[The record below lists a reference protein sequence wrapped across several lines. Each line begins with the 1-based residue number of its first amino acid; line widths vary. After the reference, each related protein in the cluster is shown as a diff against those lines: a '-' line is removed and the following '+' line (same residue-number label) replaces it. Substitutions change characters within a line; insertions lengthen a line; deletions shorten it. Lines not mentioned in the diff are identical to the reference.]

1 MNVNPASDLHT
12 PRRVIAVVTDAFA
25 PFHHDVLAAL
35 RPHFDAA
42 GFGTLGVAGRD
53 VRTDRLLNAANEP
66 AGHYRGA
73 FGTQLDVQGAVI
85 VCGATN
91 PSLSD
96 EALRSY
102 LQELTDG
109 PVVSLG
115 IALPNVPSVEIDWET
130 GIAALMDHV
139 LALPR
144 IERLAFVT
152 GFQGD
157 PHSQMREAGFR
168 AAIAASGRTIDERL
182 IVRGN
187 FSQADSRNAVA
198 GLLARGVSFDGL
210 IAANDDMAIGAMAAI
225 TANGLSVPDDVIVAG
240 FDAALCSVTSDP
252 PLTTV
257 FLDTLNLTAATAR
270 LVLEAIESGQPLA
283 EDTVVCI
290 DSKLVVRA
298 STGRDHGTSDN
309 PASMIERLLARWE
322 TEWAPAGLDVVGLAE
337 AAVSTLQKPDP
348 LLCRRFEEQCV
359 RAAQSTNRVDV
370 IWLRHA
376 WRALHA
382 VIAEARG
389 FGDPAGH
396 HALLS
401 QLGAIDRF
409 LHQIETRHETE
420 SAIHRE
426 LQGRL
431 VMRLAS
437 CSDTEG
443 LWETLGSGLRSIGML
458 NAWVVA
464 HERGSLDAVAPQDG
478 SVRLLFNLETSDLS
492 ADAPF
497 EASRILPSRMAA
509 LLESD
514 LHVLVPLRAGDSDIG
529 YMVVEPRGEYLLELE
544 AIASGVA
551 QVLRHVR
558 QVADLEGQAARLQEA
573 NDELDRLA
581 GHDALTGLPNRK
593 LFLERLDQHVADASP
608 GEHLSTI
615 FLDLD
620 GFKQI
625 NDTLGHAA
633 GDQLLRVIAE
643 RLSGIIRESDTLAR
657 LGGDEFTIIVRDAT
671 DPKRVLDVAQRAL
684 ESAARPSLIAGQ
696 DVSVSASLGIAS
708 FPSDGETADELIR
721 NADTAMYAAKGAG
734 KNCFEIYCEPISGAD
749 SSGADA
755 MRVTPT

>member
-1 MNVNPASDLHT
+1 MNVKEVGDNRP

-25 PFHHDVLAAL
+25 PFHHDVLDAI
-35 RPHFDAA
+35 RPHFSAA

-53 VRTDRLLNAANEP
+53 VRTDRLLRAA
-66 AGHYRGA
+66 GGTTDHYRGA
-73 FGTQLDVQGAVI
+73 FGTRLDVQGAVI
-85 VCGATN
+85 VCGATD

-96 EALRSY
+96 EALCSY
-102 LQELTDG
+102 VDELTDG

-115 IALPNVPSVEIDWET
+115 ITLPNVPSVEIDWET
-130 GIAALMDHV
+130 GIAALMQHV
-139 LALPR
+139 LALPGTD
-144 IERLAFVT
+144 RLGFVR
-152 GFQGD
+152 GFHGD
-157 PHSQMREAGFR
+157 PHSQLREEGFR
-168 AAIAASGRTIDERL
+168 SAIAAAGRSIDERL
-182 IVRGN
+182 IVSGN
-187 FSQADSRNAVA
+187 FSQADSRNAV
-198 GLLARGVSFDGL
+198 GDLLASGLSFDGL

-225 TANGLSVPDDVIVAG
+225 TATGLSVPDDVIVAG
-240 FDAALCSVTSDP
+240 FDAALCSVTADP

-257 FLDTLNLTAATAR
+257 FLDTPNLTAATAR
-270 LVLEAIESGQPLA
+270 LVLGAIESGQPLA
-283 EDTVVCI
+283 NDTVVCI
-290 DSKLVVRA
+290 DSKLLVRA
-298 STGRDHGTSDN
+298 STGCRSGTTDDA
-309 PASMIERLLARWE
+309 ASMVSRLLDRWE
-322 TEWAPAGLDVVGLAE
+322 TEWAPAGIDVVGLAQ
-337 AAVSTLQKPDP
+337 AAVRTLQNADP
-348 LLCRRFEEQCV
+348 LLFQQFEEQCI

-382 VIAEARG
+382 VIAASDD
-389 FGDPAGH
+389 FGAPAGH
-396 HALLS
+396 HVLLS
-401 QLGAIDRF
+401 QLGTIDRF
-409 LHQIETRHETE
+409 LHQIETRHQTE

-437 CSDTEG
+437 CSDTES
-443 LWETLGSGLRSIGML
+443 LWETLRSGLRSIGML

-464 HERGSLDAVAPQDG
+464 NEREVDADAHES
-478 SVRLLFNLETSDLS
+478 SMRLLFSLERTDLT
-492 ADAPF
+492 AHTPF
-497 EASRILPSRMAA
+497 EASRILPSRIAE
-509 LLESD
+509 LLEND

-558 QVADLEGQAARLQEA
+558 QVADLEGQAARLHQA

-593 LFLERLDQHVADASP
+593 LFLERLDQHVADTSP
-608 GEHLSTI
+608 GESLSTI

-633 GDQLLRVIAE
+633 GDQLLRVIAQ
-643 RLSGIIRESDTLAR
+643 RLGGILEESDTLAR
-657 LGGDEFTIIVRDAT
+657 LGGDEFTIIVSDTSDRQ
-671 DPKRVLDVAQRAL
+671 RVINVARQAL
-684 ESAARPSLIAGQ
+684 EIAAQPSSIAGQ

-708 FPSDGETADELIR
+708 FPADGVTADELIR

-734 KNCFEIYCEPISGAD
+734 KNCFEIYCDPR
-749 SSGADA
+749 SGADA
-755 MRVTPT
+755 MPVTST